1 MCQTAWSSHLLVAGG
16 GGALLPGVPRWC
28 VMAGVCGRWGTCC
41 QSDSALSSRHIMS
54 NAWDASCV
62 TADLPVCP
70 AYMHSSP
77 ECVCMSMCACVVLV
91 VFAKKRPLRLRY
103 ADGFVIALHLC
114 QRGSLPG
121 FDHGAPPCFKERVVT
136 VTSVRFWQHVTPTNT
151 PFLWELV

>member
-1 MCQTAWSSHLLVAGG
+1 MCVRQRGAVICWSLVG
-16 GGALLPGVPRWC
+16 GGARLPGVPRWC

-91 VFAKKRPLRLRY
+91 VFAKKTT
-103 ADGFVIALHLC
+103 AQAALC
-114 QRGSLPG
+114 RWVCNR
-121 FDHGAPPCFKERVVT
+121 F
-136 VTSVRFWQHVTPTNT
+136 TSVSAGFFTRI
-151 PFLWELV
+151 